1 MIPIDITF
9 ETVNGAIT
17 AECADLTEAQV
28 LQKLESA
35 KHFQKDAK
43 TVACKFSYMIGKEIS
58 AAQKDE
64 LAASYKL
71 MMKKFPPEERVHIKY
86 VWNEETKKA
95 DEVKTIR
102 YVNPTPAGFCPT
114 ELDEF
119 SPVETLDNFIE
130 LTDDDKVGLSALIEA
145 MDAAETVEAYKTA
158 QTAVLNE
165 KKRMV
170 RDYRIVDGMH
180 ILKANINEY
189 RQTKALGQWENANAA
204 LNYAKFKVLA
214 YQAELNRRATEM
226 KKQKI
231 INRAAKFMNKKGAA
245 YIESLL

>member
-64 LAASYKL
+64 LTASYKL

-86 VWNEETKKA
+86 VWNEEKRVA

-119 SPVETLDNFIE
+119 SPVESLDNFVE
-130 LTDDDKVGLSALIEA
+130 LPDSDKVQLSELIEA
-145 MDAAETVEAYKTA
+145 MDAADTVETFKAA

-165 KKRMV
+165 KKRLITAYNV
-170 RDYRIVDGMH
+170 VGEMH

-189 RQTKALGQWENANAA
+189 RQTKALGQWENAGAA

-214 YQAELNRRATEM
+214 YQAELNRSSTEM